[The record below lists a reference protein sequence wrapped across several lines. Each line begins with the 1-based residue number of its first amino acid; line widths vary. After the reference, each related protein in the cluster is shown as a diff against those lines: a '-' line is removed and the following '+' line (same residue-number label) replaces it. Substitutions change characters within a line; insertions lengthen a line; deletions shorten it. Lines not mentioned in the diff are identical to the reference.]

1 MSTYFNYETLKF
13 ILHDVHLLDDLL
25 KGERFKDIDSDMIN
39 ILLDGVKD
47 YCDKELFPIYR
58 EMDEKPAY
66 FEDGKIHVHPKVGE
80 VMTKFGE
87 MGLIGGH
94 FDEEYGG
101 MQLPE
106 SAINAA
112 YTIVSSANNN
122 MAGYPGLTTG
132 AAALITTFGSQ
143 ELKNSYVEK
152 MLTGQWAG
160 TMCLTEPQAGS
171 SLSDLTS
178 SASANGDGSYNVK
191 GQKIFISGGDH
202 EFTENF
208 IHLFLARVEGAPA
221 GTKGI
226 SLLVVP
232 KMKINDD
239 GTLSPNNVKTIADF
253 QKMGQQGYCTTHLA
267 FGEDGTTQGWLL
279 GEENRGL
286 KYMFQMMNM
295 ARISVG
301 RDATACSI
309 AAYHASL
316 QYANERVQ
324 GRKIKSSGKKDA
336 TNNPVKIIE
345 HADVRR
351 MLLFQKAVSEGA
363 LSLIHEAS
371 ALYDRTYG
379 ADEDSKKNLN
389 LLLELITPVAKTYP
403 SEKGKDAVDKGLQIL
418 GGYGFCTD
426 FILQQYYRDIRI
438 MSIYEGTTGI
448 QSLDL
453 LGRKI
458 PMEGGKSVQLL
469 VAEFQKEMKRAKDHG
484 NLSEYADKLDA
495 GMKTIEGVLG
505 KISGYAMEGEFEKYL
520 ADATPFM
527 EMFSTL
533 VIAWQWL
540 KMANT
545 AQDALSNNQLK
556 YSKEFYESKIHT
568 MKFFYK
574 YELSKIEG
582 IANIFNDDNFLTLQL
597 EKELIL

>member
-1 MSTYFNYETLKF
+1 MNKYFNYETLKF
-13 ILHDVHLLDDLL
+13 LLHDVHNLNEVL
-25 KGERFKDIDSDMIN
+25 KADRFKEIDADMIN
-39 ILLDGVKD
+39 IFLDSVKD
-47 YCDKELFPIYR
+47 YCDKALYPVFR
-58 EMDEKPAY
+58 EMDERPAY
-66 FEDGKIHVHPKVGE
+66 YEDGKIHVHPIIGE

-87 MGLIGGH
+87 LGLIGGH
-94 FDEEYGG
+94 FDEQYGG
-101 MQLPE
+101 MQMPG
-106 SAINAA
+106 SAINSA
-112 YTIVSSANNN
+112 YSIVSTANNN
-122 MAGYPGLTTG
+122 VTGYPGLTTG
-132 AAALITTFGSQ
+132 ACELITSFASQ
-143 ELKNSYVEK
+143 ELKDIYVEK
-152 MLTGQWAG
+152 MLSGQWAG

-171 SLSDLTS
+171 SLSDITT
-178 SASANGDGSYNVK
+178 SASANEDGSFNIK

-208 IHLFLARVEGAPA
+208 IHLLIGRIEGAPA

-226 SLLVVP
+226 SLFIVP
-232 KMKINDD
+232 KLKIAED
-239 GTLSPNNVKTIADF
+239 GSLVPNNVQTIADF
-253 QKMGQQGYCTTHLA
+253 QKMGQRGYCTTHLG
-267 FGEDGTTQGWLL
+267 FGEEGTTQGWLV

-286 KYMFQMMNM
+286 KYMFQMMNT

-301 RDATACSI
+301 RDATACAT

-324 GRKIKSSGKKDA
+324 GRKIKSTGKKDS
-336 TNNPVKIIE
+336 TNQPVAIIE

-351 MLLFQKAVSEGA
+351 MLLFQKAVSEGS
-363 LSLIHEAS
+363 LSLIQQAAS
-371 ALYDRTYG
+371 IHDLIQG
-379 ADEDSKKNLN
+379 ADEEAKKDLH

-403 SEKGKDAVDKGLQIL
+403 SEKGKQAVDQGVQVL

-426 FILQQYYRDIRI
+426 FVLQQYLRDVRI

-458 PMEGGKSVQLL
+458 PMEGGRSVQLL
-469 VAEFQKEMKRAKDHG
+469 VAEFSKEIVRAKTHG
-484 NLSEYADKLDA
+484 SLSDYADQLAA
-495 GMKTIEGVLG
+495 GMKTIESVLG
-505 KISGYAMEGEFEKYL
+505 KISSYAMEGEFEKYL

-545 AQDALSNNQLK
+545 AQDALSNNKLT

-582 IANIFNDDNFLTLQL
+582 IAKIFDHKEFLTIPS
-597 EKELIL
+597 EKEYII

>member
-1 MSTYFNYETLKF
+1 MNTYFNYETLKF
-13 ILHDVHLLDDLL
+13 ILHDVHRMNDIL
-25 KGERFKDIDSDMIN
+25 KGDRFKDIDSDMIN

-47 YCDKELFPIYR
+47 YCDKELFPIFR

-66 FEDGKIHVHPKVGE
+66 YEDGKIHVHPKVGE
-80 VMTKFGE
+80 VMTDFGE

-94 FDEEYGG
+94 FDEEFGG
-101 MQLPE
+101 MQLPH
-106 SAINAA
+106 SVINAA
-112 YTIVSSANNN
+112 YTIVSTANNN
-122 MAGYPGLTTG
+122 MSGYPGLTTG
-132 AAALITTFGSQ
+132 SASLITTFGSQ
-143 ELKNSYVEK
+143 ELKDTYVEK

-171 SLSDLTS
+171 SLSDITS
-178 SASANGDGSYNVK
+178 SASANEDGSYNVK

-208 IHLFLARVEGAPA
+208 IHLFLARIDGAPA

-226 SLLVVP
+226 SLFVVP
-232 KMKINDD
+232 KMKINED
-239 GTLSPNNVKTIADF
+239 GSLTPNNVKTIADF
-253 QKMGQQGYCTTHLA
+253 QKMGQRGYCTTHLA
-267 FGEDGTTQGWLL
+267 FGEDGTTQGWLV

-286 KYMFQMMNM
+286 KYMFQMMNE

-301 RDATACSI
+301 RDATAVSI

-316 QYANERVQ
+316 QYANERTQ
-324 GRKIKSSGKKDA
+324 GRKLKKSGKKDA
-336 TNNPVKIIE
+336 SNDPVKIIE

-363 LSLIHEAS
+363 LALIHEAS
-371 ALYDRTYG
+371 SIHDRGYQAEG
-379 ADEDSKKNLN
+379 DEKKNLH
-389 LLLELITPVAKTYP
+389 LLLELITPIAKTYP
-403 SEKGKDAVDKGLQIL
+403 SEKGKEAVDNGLQIL

-426 FILQQYYRDIRI
+426 FILQQYLRDVRI

-458 PMEGGKSVQLL
+458 PMDGGKAVQLL
-469 VAEFQKEMKRAKDHG
+469 VAEFQKEMTRAKAHE
-484 NLSEYADKLDA
+484 NLAPYADKLA
-495 GMKTIEGVLG
+495 GGMKTIEGVLG
-505 KISGYAMEGEFEKYL
+505 KISGHAMQGEFEKYL

-527 EMFSTL
+527 QIFSTV

-545 AQDALSNNQLK
+545 AQEALSSGELT

-582 IANIFNDDNFLTLQL
+582 IANIFNDDKFLTLQL
-597 EKELIL
+597 ENELII

>member
-1 MSTYFNYETLKF
+1 MSNYFNFETLKF
-13 ILHDVHLLDDLL
+13 LLHDVHKLEDVL
-25 KGERFKDIDSDMIN
+25 KAERFKDIDSDMIN
-39 ILLDGVKD
+39 IFLDSVKD
-47 YCDKELFPIYR
+47 YCDKALYPVFR

-66 FEDGKIHVHPKVGE
+66 FEDGKIHVHPIVGE
-80 VMTKFGE
+80 VMIKFGE

-101 MQLPE
+101 MQMPAC
-106 SAINAA
+106 AINSA
-112 YTIVSSANNN
+112 YSIVSTANNN
-122 MAGYPGLTTG
+122 MSGYPGLTTG
-132 AAALITTFGSQ
+132 AAELITTFASQ
-143 ELKNSYVEK
+143 ELKDTYIEK
-152 MLTGQWAG
+152 MITGQWAG

-171 SLSDLTS
+171 SLSDITT
-178 SASANGDGSYNVK
+178 SASANEDGSYNIK

-208 IHLFLARVEGAPA
+208 IHLLIGRIEGAPA

-226 SLLVVP
+226 SLFVVP
-232 KMKINDD
+232 KLKIEED
-239 GTLSPNNVKTIADF
+239 GSLVSNNVETIADF
-253 QKMGQQGYCTTHLA
+253 QKMGQRGYCTTHLG
-267 FGEDGTTQGWLL
+267 FGETGTTQGWLV

-286 KYMFQMMNM
+286 KYMFQMMNT

-301 RDATACSI
+301 RDATACAT

-316 QYANERVQ
+316 QYAKERVQ
-324 GRKIKSSGKKDA
+324 GRKIKESGKKDSS
-336 TNNPVKIIE
+336 NDPVAIIE

-351 MLLFQKAVSEGA
+351 MLMFQKSVSEGS
-363 LSLIHEAS
+363 LSLIQEA
-371 ALYDRTYG
+371 AAIHDKMEG
-379 ADEDSKKNLN
+379 ASPDEKKDLH

-403 SEKGKDAVDKGLQIL
+403 SEKGKEAVDKGVQIL

-426 FILQQYYRDIRI
+426 FVLQQYLRDVRI

-458 PMEGGKSVQLL
+458 PMDGGKSVQLL
-469 VAEFQKEMKRAKDHG
+469 VAEFTKEIKRAKAHG
-484 NLSEYADKLDA
+484 SLSEFADQLA
-495 GMKTIEGVLG
+495 GGMKTIESVLG
-505 KISGYAMEGEFEKYL
+505 KISGFAMKGEFEKYL

-545 AQDALSNNQLK
+545 AQDALSNNKLT
-556 YSKEFYESKIHT
+556 YSTEFYESKIHT

-574 YELSKIEG
+574 YELSRIEG
-582 IANIFNDDNFLTLQL
+582 IAKIFEHEEFLTIPT
-597 EKELIL
+597 EKEFNF

>member
-1 MSTYFNYETLKF
+1 MNNYFNYETLKF
-13 ILHDVHLLDDLL
+13 ILHDVHRLNDIL
-25 KGERFKDIDSDMIN
+25 KAERFKDIDADMIN

-47 YCDKELFPIYR
+47 YCDKELYPIFR

-66 FEDGKIHVHPKVGE
+66 YEDGKIHVHPKVGE
-80 VMTKFGE
+80 VMTEFGE

-94 FDEEYGG
+94 FDEKYGG

-112 YTIVSSANNN
+112 YTIVSTANNN
-122 MAGYPGLTTG
+122 MSGYPGLTTG
-132 AAALITTFGSQ
+132 SAALITTFGS
-143 ELKNSYVEK
+143 EALKETYVEK
-152 MLTGQWAG
+152 MLSGQWAG

-171 SLSDLTS
+171 SLSDITS
-178 SASANGDGSYNVK
+178 SASANEDGSYNVK

-208 IHLFLARVEGAPA
+208 IHLFLARIDGAPA

-226 SLLVVP
+226 SLFVVP
-232 KMKINDD
+232 KLKIGED
-239 GTLSPNNVKTIADF
+239 GSLSPNNVQTIADF
-253 QKMGQQGYCTTHLA
+253 QKMGQKGYCTTHLA
-267 FGEDGTTQGWLL
+267 FGEDGTTQGWLV
-279 GEENRGL
+279 GEENKGL

-301 RDATACSI
+301 RDATAVSI

-336 TNNPVKIIE
+336 SNNPVKIIE

-351 MLLFQKAVSEGA
+351 MLLFQKSVSEGA

-371 ALYDRTYG
+371 ALYDSSYN
-379 ADEDSKKNLN
+379 ADQETKENLK

-403 SEKGKDAVDKGLQIL
+403 SEKGKQAVDTGLQIL

-426 FILQQYYRDIRI
+426 FILQQYLRDIRI

-458 PMEGGKSVQLL
+458 PMNGGKSVQLL
-469 VAEFQKEMKRAKDHG
+469 VAEFQKEINRAKEHG
-484 NLSEYADKLDA
+484 NLSAYADQLA
-495 GMKTIEGVLG
+495 GGMKTIEKVLG
-505 KISGYAMEGEFEKYL
+505 KISGHAMQGEFEKYL

-545 AQDALSNNQLK
+545 AQDALISNKLT

-574 YELSKIEG
+574 YELSRIEG
-582 IANIFNDDNFLTLQL
+582 IANIFDDEKFLTLQL
-597 EKELIL
+597 ENELII